1 MHEIL
6 EALWIL
12 MVLAIGG
19 CFVQAGIIV
28 YVLVS
33 AHIKRKEKRYHGDER

>member
-12 MVLAIGG
+12 MVLALCG
-19 CFVQAGIIV
+19 CFVQVGIIV
-28 YVLVS
+28 YVLIS
-33 AHIKRKEKRYHGDER
+33 AHTKRKEKRYHGDER

>member
-1 MHEIL
+1 MHEIF
-6 EALWIL
+6 EVLWCL
-12 MVLAIGG
+12 MVLAICG

-33 AHIKRKEKRYHGDER
+33 AHIKRKEKRYHGDEG